1 MSKKHGE
8 REPQW
13 NDPKGNEV
21 ENLDLED
28 LEKRRFKPMRNLKI
42 RVALGTLIAVA
53 ALIALRVD
61 LPGGTL
67 PKVHAQ
73 EDARKGCS
81 VETLEGGYGLTFS
94 GFSTNGAVPAPIN
107 AFVPVAGGGLVTF
120 DGNGNLSASETVN
133 VGGQVLSVNLP
144 GTYTVNSDCTGS
156 FTTRNA
162 HLNLVIVRNGREI
175 LAVNTDQGHVVVDNF
190 IKE

>member
-1 MSKKHGE
+1 
-8 REPQW
+8 
-13 NDPKGNEV
+13 
-21 ENLDLED
+21 
-28 LEKRRFKPMRNLKI
+28 MRNMKI

-53 ALIALRVD
+53 ALIAVRVD
-61 LPGGTL
+61 LAGGTL

-107 AFVPVAGGGLVTF
+107 AFVPVAGVGLMTF
-120 DGNGNLSASETVN
+120 DGNGNLSASETVSL
-133 VGGQVLSVNLP
+133 GGQILSVNLP

-156 FTTRNA
+156 LTTANA

-175 LAVNTDQGHVVVDNF
+175 LAINTQQGRVAVDNF
-190 IKE
+190 VKQ

>member
-1 MSKKHGE
+1 MIRKAMKM
-8 REPQW
+8 RR
-13 NDPKGNEV
+13 
-21 ENLDLED
+21 
-28 LEKRRFKPMRNLKI
+28 LEKGRYKPMHNMKTKVVL
-42 RVALGTLIAVA
+42 ATLVAVA
-53 ALIALRVD
+53 AMSGLGATFR
-61 LPGGTL
+61 GSTL

-73 EDARKGCS
+73 EVDLEGCS
-81 VETLEGGYGLTFS
+81 AATLNGRFGLTFS
-94 GFSTNGAVPAPIN
+94 GYSTIGAVPALIS
-107 AFVPVAGGGLVTF
+107 ASIPVAGGGLVTF

-133 VGGQVLSVNLP
+133 LGGKILSVNLP

-156 FTTRNA
+156 LTTANA

>member
-1 MSKKHGE
+1 
-8 REPQW
+8 
-13 NDPKGNEV
+13 
-21 ENLDLED
+21 
-28 LEKRRFKPMRNLKI
+28 MRNMKTKVVL
-42 RVALGTLIAVA
+42 VTLVAVA
-53 ALIALRVD
+53 AMIGLGATY
-61 LPGGTL
+61 PGGTL

-73 EDARKGCS
+73 EVD
-81 VETLEGGYGLTFS
+81 LEGCRVATLNGRYGLTFS
-94 GFSTNGAVPAPIN
+94 GYSTNGAVPAPIS
-107 AFVPVAGGGLVTF
+107 AFIPVAGGGLVTF

-133 VGGQVLSVNLP
+133 LGGKIESVNLP

-156 FTTRNA
+156 FTTANA